1 MEVDTGVAV
10 SLISHAVFTNLWSD
24 ADRPHLKPTT
34 YGLSTY
40 TVGDFGQMWQE
51 HCEDADALLG
61 YASAMRTLAEEH
73 WSGND
78 ENEDRIDW
86 CRRTCLKYFL
96 EGGLQLALAKDK
108 RRQLARYHQSSDN
121 TGSKALVEEV
131 PLGLS
136 RSNRAG
142 VSSSPFHM
150 VSPSCPVQ
158 EHLSGSGDVEK
169 TTALLLSPSHK
180 IRLLDVGSCF
190 NPFLKYDEFL
200 AIGIDIFP
208 AVQNVY
214 RCDFLSLEL
223 DAPLLLMPENKDDFV
238 RQLPGPVI
246 RSLPRDLFHAIV
258 FSLLLSYFPSPQ
270 QRWLCCQKAYE
281 LLPLGGLLLIVTPDS
296 SHATRHSTM
305 MRSWRVAIEAL
316 GFKRWRYVK
325 KSHIHLMA
333 FRKVSCKSGSELI
346 GDNYPEMLYIPQDF
360 NWEDEEEESASMRAL
375 PRTDSENDLVV
386 EAFAEL
392 PDVALSSTCD
402 SDSGESE
409 TSSVH
414 FQEVEDPVLLFA

>member
-1 MEVDTGVAV
+1 WIMGCGAAGTCAGGRKSESSGPWYFQ
-10 SLISHAVFTNLWSD
+10 SCSM
-24 ADRPHLKPTT
+24 
-34 YGLSTY
+34 
-40 TVGDFGQMWQE
+40 VGDFGQMWQE

-73 WSGND
+73 WSEND

-86 CRRTCLKYFL
+86 CRRACLEYFL
-96 EGGLQLALAKDK
+96 EGGLQLALVKDK
-108 RRQLARYHQSSDN
+108 RRQLAGQHRSSDN
-121 TGSKALVEEV
+121 TASFILFTIMPPAL
-131 PLGLS
+131 
-136 RSNRAG
+136 
-142 VSSSPFHM
+142 
-150 VSPSCPVQ
+150 SC
-158 EHLSGSGDVEK
+158 S
-169 TTALLLSPSHK
+169 LLSPSHK

-223 DAPLLLMPENKDDFV
+223 DAPLQLVPEDKDDFI

-246 RSLPRDLFHAIV
+246 RSLPCDLFHAVV

-270 QRWLCCQKAYE
+270 QRWLCCQKAHE

-296 SHATRHSTM
+296 SHAARRSTM

-333 FRKVSCKSGSELI
+333 FRKVSCKSGSELV
-346 GDNYPEMLYIPQDF
+346 GENYPEMLYIPQDF
-360 NWEDEEEESASMRAL
+360 NWEDEEDDEATSPRAI
-375 PRTDSENDLVV
+375 PRTDSENDLLV
-386 EAFAEL
+386 EAFTEL
-392 PDVALSSTCD
+392 PDFGLLSTTCD

-409 TSSVH
+409 TSSAR
-414 FQEVEDPVLLFA
+414 FREVEDPVLLFA